1 MCNRRTFIKSN
12 IVSRNSNK
20 FENLITENINETNS
34 MSKIK
39 HNNYILKPKSSEKR
53 ISKHKYT
60 MSELDLINNTKKIEN
75 IDKKKEEKNDN
86 NAFTIELKPMRT
98 LTNLFSEINNK
109 SKKTNNKL
117 LKSHSSHFH
126 GLSKRISSSMHMLK
140 DIIFDPKENVF
151 DSLSKTIPTQNII
164 FNIKPTY
171 YEIFFDIWIE
181 KGVQIF
187 FQIQNNCKWGI
198 EEKGLIDYLGYI
210 DEKKHKF
217 NFCCLLMRVGNEKK
231 YNLVMNNSPYYSKF
245 SGPLFLKMNI
255 SKKDIE
261 KNDYHL
267 IGELS
272 CEIYNARK
280 FSRFQIF
287 KKLNFNCY
295 DDCNYYN
302 ILNILNICRI
312 HPHNFINL
320 FFATERL
327 LNFNEKS
334 VKSNLIKSENLNK
347 LCEIEIEKNFSD
359 MEKENENSLIEKI
372 EKIKGKS
379 IEDKKN
385 WILKKIIMFTDT
397 DEPINIIKN
406 LIKGNKY
413 SFIFEPNLKYIG
425 ISIKEKYTNNKN
437 NIKCCFIVSNLF
449 I

>member
-1 MCNRRTFIKSN
+1 MCNRRTYIKSN
-12 IVSRNSNK
+12 VISKNNK
-20 FENLITENINETNS
+20 FDNIISENFNETNS

-39 HNNYILKPKSSEKR
+39 QNNDIIKKKSSEKR
-53 ISKHKYT
+53 TSRHKYT
-60 MSELDLINNTKKIEN
+60 ISELDLINNSKKLEDINKNYE
-75 IDKKKEEKNDN
+75 KKDVN
-86 NAFTIELKPMRT
+86 NAFTIELKPLRSH
-98 LTNLFSEINNK
+98 LSELNNENR
-109 SKKTNNKL
+109 KKKQL
-117 LKSHSSHFH
+117 LKSHSINLH
-126 GLSKRISSSMHMLK
+126 GLTKRVSSSMQMLK
-140 DIIFDPKENVF
+140 DIIFEPKENVF
-151 DSLSKTIPTQNII
+151 ESLSKTIPTQNIL

-187 FQIQNNCKWGI
+187 FQIKKDCKWGV
-198 EEKGLIDYLGYI
+198 EEKGLIDYLGYEN
-210 DEKKHKF
+210 EKKHKF

-261 KNDYHL
+261 QNNYHL

-272 CEIYNARK
+272 CEVYNARK

-302 ILNILNICRI
+302 VLNILNTFRI

-320 FFATERL
+320 FFATQKL

-334 VKSNLIKSENLNK
+334 VKSNLIKSENLKK
-347 LCEIEIEKNFSD
+347 LCDIEIDKNDSD
-359 MEKENENSLIEKI
+359 IENENENYLIEEI
-372 EKIKGKS
+372 EKIKGEK
-379 IEDKKN
+379 IIDPQN
-385 WILKKIIMFTDT
+385 WIIKKFILFSDN

-406 LIKGNKY
+406 LIKANKY
-413 SFIFEPNLKYIG
+413 SFIFQPNLKYIG
-425 ISIKEKYTNNKN
+425 ISIKEKYTNNTN
-437 NIKCCFIVSNLF
+437 YIKCCFIASNLF